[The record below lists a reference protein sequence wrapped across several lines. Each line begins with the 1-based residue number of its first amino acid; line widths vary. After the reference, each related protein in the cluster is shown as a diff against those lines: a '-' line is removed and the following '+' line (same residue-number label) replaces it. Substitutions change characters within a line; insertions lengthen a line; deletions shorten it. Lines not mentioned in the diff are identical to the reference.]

1 MNEKWN
7 NVSHIIL
14 VGSIIYSEDN
24 NSIQI
29 IELDH
34 ELPVAKFRHKLRKV
48 DKTAR
53 PFRHDLNQI
62 PYDYAMEVT
71 NRFKGLELIDSTWR
85 TTDRVHDFVQEA
97 VIKTIPK
104 KKKCK
109 KSKWLSEEA
118 LQIAVKRR
126 EIKGKG
132 EKESYTHLNA
142 EFQRTAGEIRKP
154 SSGISAKKQRKTI
167 EWERPEISSRKSEI
181 PREYFMQRWAQ

>member
-34 ELPVAKFRHKLRKV
+34 ELPIAKFRHKLRKV

-71 NRFKGLELIDSTWR
+71 NRFKGLELIDR
-85 TTDRVHDFVQEA
+85 LPEH
-97 VIKTIPK
+97 
-104 KKKCK
+104 C
-109 KSKWLSEEA
+109 
-118 LQIAVKRR
+118 RR
-126 EIKGKG
+126 GGEQNHPQ
-132 EKESYTHLNA
+132 EKE
-142 EFQRTAGEIRKP
+142 
-154 SSGISAKKQRKTI
+154 
-167 EWERPEISSRKSEI
+167 
-181 PREYFMQRWAQ
+181 MQKG